1 MRPFP
6 GQLDEDEKIF
16 NYRQSRGRRVIENTL
31 GILRARWKIQGR
43 PIKAT
48 VENVE
53 RYFLAIIALHN
64 YLRQTEN
71 ASYLPTGFVDCK
83 SSSRIIKPGEWRSVV
98 HKGIRCLRELS
109 NVRRSRSSQD
119 LLDVRNGIKN
129 YFKTEQGQVDWQY
142 SHVRRT

>member
-1 MRPFP
+1 MMRPFP
-6 GQLDEDEKIF
+6 GQLNEDEKIF

-64 YLRQTEN
+64 
-71 ASYLPTGFVDCK
+71 
-83 SSSRIIKPGEWRSVV
+83 
-98 HKGIRCLRELS
+98 
-109 NVRRSRSSQD
+109 
-119 LLDVRNGIKN
+119 
-129 YFKTEQGQVDWQY
+129 
-142 SHVRRT
+142 